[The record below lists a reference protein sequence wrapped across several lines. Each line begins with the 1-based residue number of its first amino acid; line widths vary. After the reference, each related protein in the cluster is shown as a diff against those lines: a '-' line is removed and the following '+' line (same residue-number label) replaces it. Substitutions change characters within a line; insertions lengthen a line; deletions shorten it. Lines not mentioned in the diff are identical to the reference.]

1 MCFFPSWRECKDGTI
16 LFLKDKD
23 IIKHKLPFEESI
35 GHTAIEKVYPGS
47 KGRDRNGFMDCPPV
61 IWKAVYA
68 GECQKMMAN
77 SYKLDLRD
85 CDIKRVVFPKHIYGN
100 LDLGGC
106 VLEGVVLPERI
117 EGNLYLRGCQI
128 EGVKMPRKIDGNL
141 FLYGINISK
150 IVLPSVKGRIHYD

>member
-1 MCFFPSWRECKDGTI
+1 MCYFPSWRECKDGKI

-23 IIKHKLPFEESI
+23 IKGRLMSFDESI

-47 KGRDRNGFMDCPPV
+47 IGRDRNGFRDCPAV

-68 GECQKMMAN
+68 GECQEMMAA

-85 CDIKRVVFPKHIYGN
+85 CDIKRVVFPKHIYGD

-106 VLEGVVLPERI
+106 VLKGVVLPERI
-117 EGNLYLRGCQI
+117 EGNLLLRGCHI
-128 EGVKMPRKIDGNL
+128 EGVKLPRKIDGNL
-141 FLYGINISK
+141 FLYGINTSK
-150 IVLPSVKGRIHYD
+150 IVLPIVKGRIYT